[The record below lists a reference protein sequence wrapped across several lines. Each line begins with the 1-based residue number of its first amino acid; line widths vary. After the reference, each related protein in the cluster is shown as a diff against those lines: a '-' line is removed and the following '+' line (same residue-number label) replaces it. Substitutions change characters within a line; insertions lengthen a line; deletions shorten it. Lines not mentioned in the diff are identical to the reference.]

1 MQSFILECIS
11 CVCLTTNEIKL
22 GEFLREL
29 AHRYSGEISDII
41 QVVCT
46 SGDFSQPSYQL
57 ANLVMADETSSSL
70 SGFTTHPFGSI
81 TVAKNISGLQMST
94 SS

>member
-1 MQSFILECIS
+1 
-11 CVCLTTNEIKL
+11 
-22 GEFLREL
+22 
-29 AHRYSGEISDII
+29 
-41 QVVCT
+41 VCT

-81 TVAKNISGLQMST
+81 TVAKNISVLQMST